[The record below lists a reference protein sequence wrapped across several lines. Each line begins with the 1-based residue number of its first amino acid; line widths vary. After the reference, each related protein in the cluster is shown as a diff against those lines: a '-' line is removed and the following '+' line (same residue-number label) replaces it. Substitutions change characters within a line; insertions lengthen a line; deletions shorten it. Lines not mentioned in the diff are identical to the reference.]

1 MATSPPPCRRGDERD
16 GRRQAFRFPDD
27 PRFDPR
33 LHQLSP
39 QQQSQILED
48 IRQHHRFHQQQLQL
62 QPQLQAAPPQPQ
74 HRPLRPR
81 PPRPEYTQQL
91 HRPGGA
97 LRPESHQEQFNVIPR
112 QPPPFRFQQTDVE
125 QPNAFKITLSA
136 DKPTV
141 NFLPPPGSAGLGPVQ
156 PVLFVQQPQLE
167 DAALLTFPQHFG
179 SGVSLAEQPLRE
191 QPLRE
196 QPLREQ
202 PLREQPHREQ
212 PHREQPLREQPLR
225 EQPLREQPLRE
236 QPLREQPLREQAYR
250 QPPKH
255 DSLFINPA
263 PVAARPSAP
272 KEHEPTRY
280 SSAEYAKEN
289 AIATSS
295 QNYFAQSFNNHQ
307 NKQPNKID
315 PLLSGHQTTPDYFE
329 PAVTPFP
336 PSRTQP
342 PRSEVIHDLPVI
354 PVTRPQIVTEAPTAP
369 KVHSSTPGKPLYF
382 GDRKQPKLSPTP
394 LPTLPKIKF
403 PKELEEEYS
412 LVSVKHLN
420 EAVSEAE
427 QARST
432 ERPRNAKIRL
442 ENHLLQYGQSQGE
455 ADGVPTTTSD
465 YSSAIH
471 LQEDRKQL
479 LDQITKAHQ
488 SEQSTRPPRPRKTT
502 KPPKE
507 IIEITYQ
514 QKPSTQRPVTK
525 STPKLKTDD
534 IVHPPDLQ
542 EQLLKQLQEQ
552 FSQRKDLIQQLK
564 LDPEAGVLPSNILTS
579 SDLLPK
585 NATGPIITSG
595 GQKYQV
601 IQLPAKEAQAL
612 LAKQKAGAALKTT
625 PSPTTTPKPPKKVL
639 DELTK
644 GVIPHGAD
652 FEIIRKTEDGRLEPV
667 RGVPSSLPDKKVTF
681 VLLEEQ
687 QDGSYKV
694 QGVRGNE
701 ASKENGGEEVDSI
714 LKKIKAG
721 EIELPPPSRDNS
733 VAKRTT
739 VAPPV
744 RSSSSADSV
753 ASPSSPTY
761 GPTTTASTPTTSYS
775 DPVTSNIKVYV
786 NSGSGD
792 LSSPNNIYST
802 PAPNDYPFSSSTARP
817 TYSSVPTS
825 PAPPS
830 TVYDMYSPTVSN
842 SSDYVT
848 AGQAYYNTDAVP
860 ATHSSPRPNSYFTE
874 PTTNPEANWQ
884 VSASSSPSYPS
895 PSPAPSS
902 SPSPAPS
909 PAPSNY
915 YSPTSQFLPT
925 VTPIPDNALPSSTA
939 DPGPGPGPYSVEPQ
953 LRQKDLYSVDPQI
966 RQKDLYSPETHV
978 PSYPDPTSSYYD
990 RDSDEPSDKNHRSLY
1005 SGPPVNHKYTNV
1017 SAIRVADRAPDS
1029 LIDVLKRNG
1038 LHAMARFLR
1047 QSGLDSI
1054 LNDTG
1059 PYTVFIPTDRAF
1071 KTLLVQLG
1079 GPDRAEEKFRENP
1092 RLLSGLLLHHV
1103 IPGAFRLASLQDEM
1117 TGVSLAGTQLRVN
1130 TYTTQDDEWNDVQV
1144 VTINGAQVLQE
1155 LSDLSI
1161 PQGVAHAVDRVM
1173 FPLPV
1178 GDLVQTMT
1186 ADKDRRFGTFLRA
1199 VRASGLAD
1207 MLTGSKTYTVFAPT
1221 ERAFQG
1227 LKDAELARLTS
1238 ERAGA
1243 RALVLKHIMPTTFY
1257 SAGMRYFQVRES
1269 MARGKQITIVNE
1281 DGRIK
1286 ANAALIV
1293 THNIPATN
1301 GVVHA
1306 IDTLL

>member
-1 MATSPPPCRRGDERD
+1 ML
-16 GRRQAFRFPDD
+16 QFRFPDD

-48 IRQHHRFHQQQLQL
+48 IRQHHRFHQQHQQLQQL
-62 QPQLQAAPPQPQ
+62 QQPQL
-74 HRPLRPR
+74 RPLRPR
-81 PPRPEYTQQL
+81 RPDANFGGPVL
-91 HRPGGA
+91 HRPV
-97 LRPESHQEQFNVIPR
+97 LRPESHQEQSQFNVIPR
-112 QPPPFRFQQTDVE
+112 QPPPQQPAYRFQGDQPVE
-125 QPNAFKITLSA
+125 QPNSYKITLTA
-136 DKPTV
+136 DKPIV
-141 NFLPPPGSAGLGPVQ
+141 NFHPAPQLPQLPQLAPAVAPVQ
-156 PVLFVQQPQLE
+156 PVLFVQQPQLD
-167 DAALLTFPQHFG
+167 DAALLAFPQAHFP
-179 SGVSLAEQPLRE
+179 AAPD
-191 QPLRE
+191 
-196 QPLREQ
+196 
-202 PLREQPHREQ
+202 QPH
-212 PHREQPLREQPLR
+212 
-225 EQPLREQPLRE
+225 
-236 QPLREQPLREQAYR
+236 AG

-255 DSLFINPA
+255 DTNSIFVQP
-263 PVAARPSAP
+263 RPHKP
-272 KEHEPTRY
+272 EGDGQHFLQHN
-280 SSAEYAKEN
+280 SAEYTKEN
-289 AIATSS
+289 TIATSS
-295 QNYFAQSFNNHQ
+295 QNYFSQSF
-307 NKQPNKID
+307 NKQPNKIE
-315 PLLSGHQTTPDYFE
+315 PLHNHNLNHNHNHNLQTTPDYFE
-329 PAVTPFP
+329 PAATPFP

-342 PRSEVIHDLPVI
+342 PRSEVIHDLPVV
-354 PVTRPQIVTEAPTAP
+354 PVTRPQVATEAPTLPTLPP
-369 KVHSSTPGKPLYF
+369 KSVSAKPLYY
-382 GDRKQPKLSPTP
+382 GDRKQPKQSLSGTP
-394 LPTLPKIKF
+394 LPPLPKIKF

-427 QARST
+427 HARST
-432 ERPRNAKIRL
+432 ERPRKAS
-442 ENHLLQYGQSQGE
+442 QYPQYTVDAE
-455 ADGVPTTTSD
+455 ATTPD

-479 LDQITKAHQ
+479 LDQITKAQ
-488 SEQSTRPPRPRKTT
+488 QAEQAEQTTRAPRPRKTT

-514 QKPSTQRPVTK
+514 QKPSTPRPPATK
-525 STPKLKTDD
+525 APKIKSDD

-552 FSQRKDLIQQLK
+552 FSQRKELVQQLK
-564 LDPEAGVLPSNILTS
+564 LDPENGGVVPSNILTNT
-579 SDLLPK
+579 DLLPK

-612 LAKQKAGAALKTT
+612 LAKQKGVVLPGLPKATASAV
-625 PSPTTTPKPPKKVL
+625 TTTAKPPKKVL

-644 GVIPHGAD
+644 GVIPQGAD

-687 QDGSYKV
+687 NDGSYKV

-701 ASKENGGEEVDSI
+701 NKESGGEEVDSI

-739 VAPPV
+739 VAPP
-744 RSSSSADSV
+744 RASSDSV
-753 ASPSSPTY
+753 ASPSSPTF
-761 GPTTTASTPTTSYS
+761 GPTTTPSAPTAGYTNEPS
-775 DPVTSNIKVYV
+775 SNIKVYV

-792 LSSPNNIYST
+792 LHQSSPNNIFST
-802 PAPNDYPFSSSTARP
+802 AMPDDYPFSSSTSRP
-817 TYSSVPTS
+817 SYSSIPTTQAPVYNTYSPTTVPNDTYSSQYPAYSTD
-825 PAPPS
+825 PAP
-830 TVYDMYSPTVSN
+830 
-842 SSDYVT
+842 SSSSSS
-848 AGQAYYNTDAVP
+848 
-860 ATHSSPRPNSYFTE
+860 SSPRPSSYYPE
-874 PTTNPEANWQ
+874 PTESNWQ
-884 VSASSSPSYPS
+884 VSASSSPSYVS
-895 PSPAPSS
+895 PSAVPSGSPGPSS
-902 SPSPAPS
+902 TP
-909 PAPSNY
+909 NY
-915 YSPTSQFLPT
+915 YSQTQFLPT

-939 DPGPGPGPYSVEPQ
+939 DPGPYSVEPQ
-953 LRQKDLYSVDPQI
+953 LNQ
-966 RQKDLYSPETHV
+966 T
-978 PSYPDPTSSYYD
+978 PDD
-990 RDSDEPSDKNHRSLY
+990 HSDKNHRAIYGPIVPQGLPQ
-1005 SGPPVNHKYTNV
+1005 GVPVPPVSHKYAN
-1017 SAIRVADRAPDS
+1017 SSSRAPDT
-1029 LIDVLKRNG
+1029 LIDTLKRNT

-1059 PYTVFIPTDRAF
+1059 PYTVFVPTDRAF

-1103 IPGAFRLASLQDEM
+1103 IPGAFRLSSLQDEM

-1144 VTINGAQVLQE
+1144 VTINGAQVLHE
-1155 LSDLSI
+1155 LSDMNI
-1161 PQGVAHAVDRVM
+1161 PQGIAHAVDRVM

-1178 GDLVQTMT
+1178 GDLVQTLS
-1186 ADKDRRFGTFLRA
+1186 ADKDRRFATFLRA
-1199 VRASGLAD
+1199 VRSSGLSD

-1221 ERAFQG
+1221 ERAFQA
-1227 LKDAELARLTS
+1227 LKDADLARLTT
-1238 ERAGA
+1238 ERASA
-1243 RALVLKHIMPTTFY
+1243 RAFVLKHIMPTTFY

-1281 DGRIK
+1281 EGRIK